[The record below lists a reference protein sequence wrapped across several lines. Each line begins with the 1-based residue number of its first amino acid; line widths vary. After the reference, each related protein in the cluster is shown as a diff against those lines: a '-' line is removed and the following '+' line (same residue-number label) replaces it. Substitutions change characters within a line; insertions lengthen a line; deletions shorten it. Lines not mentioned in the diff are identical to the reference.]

1 MATFSQR
8 IVDLENK
15 LKDFKTRLETIIK
28 ESLKLES
35 KNHQELQQKEK
46 ELEEWRQKL
55 EVLQQERNQIK
66 QEIKDKVSELEQ
78 SQLSNS
84 EKQAQINRL
93 LTEHSQELEEL
104 DKLLYD
110 ERTNYRNIRDKLIN
124 KLCEPC
130 SNCQTQTQAIKTK
143 DKKIFYLLGIIGLM
157 LVLFFLFH
165 VWFLAVAIPKY
176 IKKRLKERSKFLK
189 T

>member
-1 MATFSQR
+1 MTTFLQR
-8 IVDLENK
+8 IANLESN
-15 LKDFKTRLETIIK
+15 LKDAKVRLKVIVER
-28 ESLKLES
+28 SLKLES
-35 KNHQELQQKEK
+35 KNHQELQQKEQ

-66 QEIKDKVSELEQ
+66 QEIKEKVQQLEQ

-93 LTEHSQELEEL
+93 LTENSQELEEL

-130 SNCQTQTQAIKTK
+130 PNCQTQTQAIKP
-143 DKKIFYLLGIIGLM
+143 KIR
-157 LVLFFLFH
+157 
-165 VWFLAVAIPKY
+165 KY
-176 IKKRLKERSKFLK
+176 FTYWEL
-189 T
+189 